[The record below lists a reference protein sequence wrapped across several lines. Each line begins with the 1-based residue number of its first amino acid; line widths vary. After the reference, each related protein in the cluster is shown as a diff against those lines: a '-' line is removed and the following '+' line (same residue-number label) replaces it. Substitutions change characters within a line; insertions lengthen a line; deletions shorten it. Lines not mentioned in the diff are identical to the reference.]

1 MEQNHP
7 PILDTIDTVTLTP
20 LIQKSLKSDDFQ
32 ILNWQVNQLGGGIGN
47 PVSFGLFRY
56 SGSGQCKN
64 EEKNWS
70 IILKIIQSP
79 ANVGSVNMGEGDD
92 LNHWNYWR
100 REPLVYQ
107 SGFLETL
114 PNGLAAPQLIQ
125 VNEFPGNIIFLWLED
140 IIEDQTLDWAIEQ
153 YSIIAR
159 HLGRLNGSNFVNEN
173 NSQYPWLSL
182 HRNKSWIALMPW
194 ENFPWEH
201 PKALIRYRPAEINSF
216 NKLLLKN
223 NHFLAKLEQIPH
235 TISHGDTYPTN
246 FKLRDMKDG
255 HKQTV
260 ALDWALMGISPI
272 GDDLGQFVF
281 GAITNLKTENPM
293 DVDRLLF
300 ENYLCGLEDVGCY
313 IERNVV
319 RFGYTTSAALRVGLF
334 QIYLLAEEIEKNEKV
349 AETSLLKTMNAICFE
364 EMMAEEANVLINE
377 IHTS

>member
-1 MEQNHP
+1 MEKNHP
-7 PILDTIDTVTLTP
+7 PLLDAIDTATLTP
-20 LIQKSLKSDDFQ
+20 YVQKIYKSKDFR
-32 ILNWQVNQLGGGIGN
+32 ILNWQVNQLGGGAGN
-47 PVSFGLFRY
+47 PVSLGLFRFT
-56 SGSGQCKN
+56 GSGQDQN

-79 ANVGSVNMGEGDD
+79 ANVGSVNMGEGEDA
-92 LNHWNYWR
+92 NHWNYWK

-114 PNGLAAPQLIQ
+114 PPGLTAPQLIQ

-140 IIEDQTLDWAIEQ
+140 IIEDQTSDWVIEQ
-153 YSIIAR
+153 YSLIAR
-159 HLGRLNGSNFVNEN
+159 HLGRLNGSNFIKEKYL
-173 NSQYPWLSL
+173 QYPWLSL
-182 HRNKSWIALMPW
+182 HRNRSWIALMPW
-194 ENFPWEH
+194 NIFPWED
-201 PKALIRYRPAEINSF
+201 PRALIRYRPAEINSF
-216 NKLLLKN
+216 KKLLMEN
-223 NHFLAKLEQIPH
+223 DRFLAKLEQIPQ

-300 ENYLCGLEDVGCY
+300 DNYLNGLEDVGCY
-313 IERNVV
+313 IDRNIV
-319 RFGYTTSAALRVGLF
+319 RFGYIASAALRIGLF
-334 QIYLLAEEIEKNEKV
+334 QLYLLTKEIEKNEMI
-349 AETSLLKTMNAICFE
+349 ADTSLLKTINAICFE

-377 IHTS
+377 IHMA

>member
-1 MEQNHP
+1 MEFDNP
-7 PILDTIDTVTLTP
+7 PILDAINTATLNP

-32 ILNWQVNQLGGGIGN
+32 IMNWQVKQLGGGAGN
-47 PVSFGLFRY
+47 PVSFGLFRF
-56 SGSGQCKN
+56 SGSGQDQN

-92 LNHWNYWR
+92 VSHWNYWK

-114 PNGLAAPQLIQ
+114 PPGLTAPQLIQ
-125 VNEFPGNIIFLWLED
+125 VNEMPGNIIFLWLED
-140 IIEDQTLDWAIEQ
+140 INDDQRSDWTTEQ
-153 YSIIAR
+153 YSLIAF
-159 HLGRLNGSNFVNEN
+159 HLGRLNGSTIDSEKQ
-173 NSQYPWLSL
+173 SKYPWLSL
-182 HRNKSWIALMPW
+182 HRNRSWIALMPW
-194 ENFPWEH
+194 DTFPWED
-201 PKALIRYRPAEINSF
+201 PRALIRYRPAEINSF
-216 NKLLLKN
+216 KKLLIEN
-223 NHFLAKLEQIPH
+223 DRFLAKLEQIPQ

-246 FKLRDMKDG
+246 FKLRYMKDG

-260 ALDWALMGISPI
+260 ALDWALMGLSPI

-281 GAITNLKTENPM
+281 GAITNLKSENPM

-334 QIYLLAEEIEKNEKV
+334 QIYLLAEEIKKNEIV
-349 AETSLLKTMNAICFE
+349 AETSLLKTTNAICFE